1 MRELLYA
8 FARYEKQEK
17 PKWIIWGAGYRGR
30 LLLQYIKKIELSE
43 VYFADNDVEK
53 IGKVMEGI
61 VCLSRDEVQE
71 MANDSIILVSPQ
83 KSTGLYKDLRDSCPY
98 VISDI
103 ILEILDYWPKA
114 NGFEY
119 IMPLGHYYSQYPNM
133 NDVENRKD
141 VLYQTDREVRD
152 IDFNLEMQYGLLE
165 KMKKLLP
172 SVPEWCLESDN
183 IDSKYRYRR
192 DATAFTLPD
201 AICLHLMLRILHPK
215 KLIEVGSG
223 WSSAVTL
230 DTNEFYM
237 DKALQ
242 VSFIE
247 PYPSALNYIL
257 KGDESYELN
266 ICDLQDMDLAY
277 FEQLGKGDILFIDST
292 HVSKIGSDVNY
303 LLFEILPRLKKGV
316 YIHFHDI
323 FYPFEYPYTWIKKEG
338 YIWNELYILRSF
350 LMNNEKYRMIF
361 FFDYISKM
369 HAGKMK
375 ECLCMDNVSGGSFWM
390 QKI

>member
-8 FARYEKQEK
+8 FARYERQEM

-30 LLLQYIKKIELSE
+30 LMLRYIKKLELSE
-43 VYFADNDVEK
+43 IYFADNDVRK
-53 IGKVMEGI
+53 IGQVIEGTL
-61 VCLSRDEVQE
+61 CLSRDEVQKL
-71 MANDSIILVSPQ
+71 ANESIILVSPQ
-83 KSTGLYKDLRDSCPY
+83 KSAGLYKELYSSCPY
-98 VISDI
+98 VIPDI

-119 IMPLGHYYSQYPNM
+119 IMPLGHYYSLYPDM
-133 NDVENRKD
+133 NEVVKRQD
-141 VLYQTDREVRD
+141 VLYQMDKEIRD
-152 IDFNLEMQYGLLE
+152 IDFNLEMQYDLLE

-172 SVPEWCLESDN
+172 SVPEWPPESDN
-183 IDSKYRYRR
+183 IHSRYRYRR

-201 AICLHLMLRILHPK
+201 AVCLHLMLRILHPQ

-237 DKALQ
+237 DKTLH

-247 PYPSALNYIL
+247 PYPLTLNHIL
-257 KGDESYELN
+257 KKDESYELN
-266 ICDLQDMDLAY
+266 VCSLQEMDLAY
-277 FEQLGKGDILFIDST
+277 FEQLEKGDILFIDST

-303 LLFEILPRLKKGV
+303 LVFEILPKLKQGV

-338 YIWNELYILRSF
+338 YIWNELYMLRSF
-350 LMNNEKYRMIF
+350 LMNNREYKMIF
-361 FFDYISKM
+361 FLDYLSKM
-369 HAGKMK
+369 HADKVY
-375 ECLCMDNVSGGSFWM
+375 ECLHMDNVSGGSFWI
-390 QKI
+390 QKV

>member
-1 MRELLYA
+1 MA
-8 FARYEKQEK
+8 FPSKPKQEK

-266 ICDLQDMDLAY
+266 ICGLQDMDLAY

>member
-30 LLLQYIKKIELSE
+30 LLLQYIKEIEMSE
-43 VYFADNDVEK
+43 IYFADNDVGK
-53 IGKVMEGI
+53 IGKVIEGI

-83 KSTGLYKDLRDSCPY
+83 KSTGLYKDLRNSCPY

-103 ILEILDYWPKA
+103 ILEILNYWPKA

-133 NDVENRKD
+133 NDIEKRKD
-141 VLYQTDREVRD
+141 VLYQIDREVRD

-165 KMKKLLP
+165 KMKKILP

-183 IDSKYRYRR
+183 IDSRYRYRR

-242 VSFIE
+242 ISFIE
-247 PYPSALNYIL
+247 PYPSTLNYIL

-266 ICDLQDMDLAY
+266 ICGLQDMDLAY
-277 FEQLGKGDILFIDST
+277 FEQLEKGDILFIDST
-292 HVSKIGSDVNY
+292 HVSKMGSDVNY

-338 YIWNELYILRSF
+338 YIWNELYLLRSF
-350 LMNNEKYRMIF
+350 LMNNEEYRMIF
-361 FFDYISKM
+361 FFDYLSKI
-369 HAGKMK
+369 HACKVY
-375 ECLCMDNVSGGSFWM
+375 ECLHMDNVSGGSFWM

>member
-53 IGKVMEGI
+53 IGKVIEGI
-61 VCLSRDEVQE
+61 VCLSRHEVQE

-83 KSTGLYKDLRDSCPY
+83 KSTDLYRDLRDSCPH

-119 IMPLGHYYSQYPNM
+119 IMPLGHYYSQYPDM
-133 NDVENRKD
+133 NDIEKRQD
-141 VLYQTDREVRD
+141 VLYQIDREVRD

-172 SVPEWCLESDN
+172 SVPEWCLASDN
-183 IDSKYRYRR
+183 IGSKYRYRR

-201 AICLHLMLRILHPK
+201 AICLHLMLRILQPK
-215 KLIEVGSG
+215 KIIEVGSG

-237 DKALQ
+237 DNALQ
-242 VSFIE
+242 ISFIE
-247 PYPSALNYIL
+247 PYPFTLNHIL
-257 KGDESYELN
+257 KGDERYELKE
-266 ICDLQDMDLAY
+266 CGLQEIKFEY
-277 FEQLGKGDILFIDST
+277 FEQLENGDILFIDST

-303 LLFEILPRLKKGV
+303 LLFEIMPRLKKGV
-316 YIHFHDI
+316 YVHFHDI

-338 YIWNELYILRSF
+338 YIWNELYMLRSF
-350 LMNNEKYRMIF
+350 LINNEKYKMIF

-390 QKI
+390 QKV

>member
-172 SVPEWCLESDN
+172 SVPEWCLASDN

-215 KLIEVGSG
+215 KIIEVGSG

-237 DKALQ
+237 DNALQ
-242 VSFIE
+242 ISFIE
-247 PYPSALNYIL
+247 PYPFTLNHIL
-257 KGDESYELN
+257 KGDERYELKE
-266 ICDLQDMDLAY
+266 CGLQEIKFEY
-277 FEQLGKGDILFIDST
+277 FEQLEKGDILFIDST

-338 YIWNELYILRSF
+338 YIWNELYMLRSF
-350 LMNNEKYRMIF
+350 LMNNEKYKMIF

-390 QKI
+390 QKV

>member
-165 KMKKLLP
+165 KIKKLLP

-266 ICDLQDMDLAY
+266 ICGLQDMDLAY

>member
-266 ICDLQDMDLAY
+266 ICGLQDMDLAY

>member
-266 ICDLQDMDLAY
+266 ICGLQDMDLAY

-361 FFDYISKM
+361 FFDY
-369 HAGKMK
+369 
-375 ECLCMDNVSGGSFWM
+375 L
-390 QKI
+390 